1 MAYVLTYLSLT
12 IFWAHIK
19 VTHGIDEDSVLW
31 RGLDP
36 AQGEMRFSGS
46 TFWLWNLSLTT
57 DL

>member
-1 MAYVLTYLSLT
+1 MAYALTSLSLT

-19 VTHGIDEDSVLW
+19 VTHGIDEDSVLR

-36 AQGEMRFSGS
+36 AQGEIRFSGS
-46 TFWLWNLSLTT
+46 TFWFWKLSLAT